1 MEDSIYNIILSSTI
15 LGAALLQLFAALGIV
30 KYPTLLLRL
39 HSSSKASTVGLGLM
53 LIAGAIHFN
62 VADIYLKTLLTL
74 FFVFLSSPLVAHL
87 FAKVHL
93 DEVNSPSAQKE
104 K

>member
-1 MEDSIYNIILSSTI
+1 MNDDSLYNIFIASIIFGS
-15 LGAALLQLFAALGIV
+15 ALLQLFASLGIV

-53 LIAGAIHFN
+53 LIGGSIHFFSLE
-62 VADIYLKTLLTL
+62 ILSKTLLTL

-93 DEVNSPSAQKE
+93 EQKDSHL
-104 K
+104 KN